1 MQLRSFF
8 QQRTPRNTF
17 LYNSLKI
24 SISAVFL
31 FSVPGLFA
39 QESDFEKK
47 VAVDELPIP
56 NEKKQLFYLQRDPDE
71 NTVVYQLNLD
81 GEQVDADKPVN
92 VYWIRYTE
100 GGERKGL
107 NLVQRTMAYGI
118 SHKAL
123 DNGDFELRIAA
134 HKSLPLR
141 HDYSKEHKQC
151 VWFAASNNRE
161 AILRRVYVRVD
172 GGSTFSPDIVYF
184 ELCGRDVSTY
194 AKVTQR
200 IQP

>member
-8 QQRTPRNTF
+8 QRYTPCNTF

-31 FSVPGLFA
+31 FSTSVLFA

-100 GGERKGL
+100 GGDRKGL

-134 HKSLPLR
+134 YKTLPLR
-141 HDYSKEHKQC
+141 LSYSEKHKQY
-151 VWFAASNNRE
+151 VVFASINNRE
-161 AILRRVYVRVD
+161 AILDRIFVRIE
-172 GGSTFSPDIVYF
+172 GGNMFSPDIAYF
-184 ELCGRDVSTY
+184 ELLGRDTATH

-200 IQP
+200 IKP